1 MRRPLVWF
9 LATAAAVLSFDALR
23 SRALESG
30 LVPAH
35 AILPADL
42 LASLWALVIDVAAAA
57 GLLGVR
63 SDRRDLRAWAM
74 VILAFG
80 ASVLF
85 QIHTPSAAVAR
96 AVPPVA
102 LATAVVVLELPRR
115 TRDRARAPHADV
127 RTDVDVDVA
136 AGAPMH
142 APRVEPAHTR
152 ARTDAPRH
160 PTGETVPAPGVP
172 VRASAAP
179 TGARDGASPSARN
192 GRGAR
197 VRTFKPLSPAEQQR
211 VRAGLAR
218 GRSGAAIAKEMGIN
232 VQRVRAYAS
241 ADTSAR
247 HGSNGSPSGA
257 RNGHGSNP
265 NQEPSQ
271 EREEVP
277 A

>member
-42 LASLWALVIDVAAAA
+42 LASLWALVIDVAAA

-74 VILAFG
+74 VVLAFG
-80 ASVLF
+80 ASVIF

-115 TRDRARAPHADV
+115 TRERERAPHTDVHADV
-127 RTDVDVDVA
+127 RTDMDVDVA
-136 AGAPMH
+136 
-142 APRVEPAHTR
+142 VD
-152 ARTDAPRH
+152 ARCT
-160 PTGETVPAPGVP
+160 
-172 VRASAAP
+172 
-179 TGARDGASPSARN
+179 
-192 GRGAR
+192 
-197 VRTFKPLSPAEQQR
+197 
-211 VRAGLAR
+211 
-218 GRSGAAIAKEMGIN
+218 
-232 VQRVRAYAS
+232 
-241 ADTSAR
+241 
-247 HGSNGSPSGA
+247 
-257 RNGHGSNP
+257 
-265 NQEPSQ
+265 
-271 EREEVP
+271 
-277 A
+277 

>member
-42 LASLWALVIDVAAAA
+42 LASLWALVIDVAAA

-74 VILAFG
+74 VVLAFG
-80 ASVLF
+80 ASVIF

-115 TRDRARAPHADV
+115 TRDREREAHAVRADLHTEASAV
-127 RTDVDVDVA
+127 
-136 AGAPMH
+136 H
-142 APRVEPAHTR
+142 APTVEVEPAR
-152 ARTDAPRH
+152 ADAPSSL
-160 PTGETVPAPGVP
+160 PPAR
-172 VRASAAP
+172 VRASRASVGAGARNGASD
-179 TGARDGASPSARN
+179 GARDCHGARV
-192 GRGAR
+192 R
-197 VRTFKPLSPAEQQR
+197 VRTFKPLSPAEQAR
-211 VRAGLAR
+211 MRAGLA
-218 GRSGAAIAKEMGIN
+218 GGLSGAAIAKEMGVN

-241 ADTSAR
+241 AL
-247 HGSNGSPSGA
+247 SGA
-257 RNGHGSNP
+257 RTAS
-265 NQEPSQ
+265 ES
-271 EREEVP
+271 
-277 A
+277 

>member
-42 LASLWALVIDVAAAA
+42 LASLWALVIDVAAA

-74 VILAFG
+74 VVLAFG
-80 ASVLF
+80 ASVIF

-115 TRDRARAPHADV
+115 TRACAPHADVHADV
-127 RTDVDVDVA
+127 RTD
-136 AGAPMH
+136 APSH
-142 APRVEPAHTR
+142 S
-152 ARTDAPRH
+152 
-160 PTGETVPAPGVP
+160 TGETVPVPCAP
-172 VRASAAP
+172 VRAPAA
-179 TGARDGASPSARN
+179 T
-192 GRGAR
+192 
-197 VRTFKPLSPAEQQR
+197 
-211 VRAGLAR
+211 
-218 GRSGAAIAKEMGIN
+218 
-232 VQRVRAYAS
+232 
-241 ADTSAR
+241 
-247 HGSNGSPSGA
+247 GA
-257 RNGHGSNP
+257 RNGA
-265 NQEPSQ
+265 
-271 EREEVP
+271 RD
-277 A
+277 

>member
-9 LATAAAVLSFDALR
+9 LAAAAAVLSFDALR

-35 AILPADL
+35 AILPAGL
-42 LASLWALVIDVAAAA
+42 LAALWALVIDVAAAA

-74 VILAFG
+74 VVLAFG
-80 ASVLF
+80 ASVIF

-115 TRDRARAPHADV
+115 TRVPHADV
-127 RTDVDVDVA
+127 RTDVA
-136 AGAPMH
+136 ADAPMH

-179 TGARDGASPSARN
+179 TGARNGARN
-192 GRGAR
+192 GHGAR

-265 NQEPSQ
+265 NQEPNQEPSQ